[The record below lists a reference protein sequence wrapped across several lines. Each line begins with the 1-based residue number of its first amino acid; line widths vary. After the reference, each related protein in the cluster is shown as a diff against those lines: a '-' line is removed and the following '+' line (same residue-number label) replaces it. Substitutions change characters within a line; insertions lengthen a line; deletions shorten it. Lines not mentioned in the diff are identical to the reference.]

1 MAADYTPET
10 KHEWLE
16 RIDAGYSL
24 IVRLMFYAASLY
36 VGMMMVVIVYYT
48 SFRSMGWDYNDYSFT
63 FIEYGFIYVLMLGC
77 PWMVRQ
83 RAHVYI
89 ELVTAAVPDQVRVV
103 LSRAIAAA
111 CFLVCLTLAVYTGMQ
126 TWQDYS
132 WGQYDEL
139 RGQLD
144 IKRWIVIVAM
154 PIGFGFTALEFIRF
168 VFGSSLIHTGEMGVH
183 E

>member
-1 MAADYTPET
+1 MPGTNDG
-10 KHEWLE
+10 LLG
-16 RIDAGYSL
+16 RLDAGYSL
-24 IVRLMFYAASLY
+24 IVRSMFYAASLY

-48 SFRSMGWDYNDYSFT
+48 TCRSMGWDYNDYSFT

-89 ELVTAAVPDQVRVV
+89 ELVTAAIPDRARVI
-103 LSRAIAAA
+103 LSRTIAAA
-111 CFLVCLTLAVYTGMQ
+111 CFLVCLALAVYTGLQ
-126 TWQDYS
+126 TWQDYN

-144 IKRWIVIVAM
+144 IKRWIVIIAM
-154 PIGFGFTALEFIRF
+154 PIGFGFTALEFLRF

>member
-1 MAADYTPET
+1 MAADNVDTRHGLLD
-10 KHEWLE
+10 KL
-16 RIDAGYSL
+16 DAGYSL
-24 IVRLMFYAASLY
+24 VVRWMFYAASLY

-48 SFRSMGWDYNDYSFT
+48 SFRSLGWDYNDYSFT

-89 ELVTAAVPDQVRVV
+89 ELVTAAIPDRARAV
-103 LSRAIAAA
+103 LSRTIAAA
-111 CFLVCLTLAVYTGMQ
+111 CFLVCLALAVYTGVQ

-139 RGQLD
+139 RGQLN

-154 PIGFGFTALEFIRF
+154 PIGFGFTALEFLRF
-168 VFGSSLIHTGEMGVH
+168 VFGSSLIHAGEMGVH

>member
-1 MAADYTPET
+1 MASDLPHDTR
-10 KHEWLE
+10 HGLLE
-16 RIDAGYSL
+16 RLDAGYSL
-24 IVRLMFYAASLY
+24 IVRTMFHAASLY

-48 SFRSMGWDYNDYSFT
+48 SCRSMGWSYNVYSFT

-89 ELVTAAVPDQVRVV
+89 ELITAAIPDRARAI
-103 LSRAIAAA
+103 LSRMIAAA
-111 CFLVCLTLAVYTGMQ
+111 CFLVCFALAIYTGLQ
-126 TWQDYS
+126 TWQDYT
-132 WGQYDEL
+132 WNQFDEL

-154 PIGFGFTALEFIRF
+154 PIGFGFTSIEFLRF

>member
-1 MAADYTPET
+1 MAIQDESGKKRSTIDLLSEGYT
-10 KHEWLE
+10 LV
-16 RIDAGYSL
+16 
-24 IVRLMFYAASLY
+24 VRTMLHAASLY
-36 VGMMMVVIVYYT
+36 LGMMMVVIIYYT

-83 RAHVYI
+83 KAHVYI
-89 ELVTAAVPDQVRVV
+89 ELITAAIPNRPRAI
-103 LSRAIAAA
+103 LSRSIAAA
-111 CFLVCLTLAVYTGMQ
+111 SFAVCLALAIYTGVQ
-126 TWQDYS
+126 TWEDFT

-144 IKRWIVIVAM
+144 IKRWVIIIAM
-154 PIGFGFTALEFIRF
+154 PIGFGFSAIEFLRF
-168 VFGSSLIHTGEMGVH
+168 VFGSTLIHTGEMGVH

>member
-1 MAADYTPET
+1 MPADTDTDAKHGLLDRLDTGYTFV
-10 KHEWLE
+10 
-16 RIDAGYSL
+16 
-24 IVRLMFYAASLY
+24 VRLMFYAASLY
-36 VGMMMVVIVYYT
+36 VGLMMVVIVYYT

-89 ELVTAAVPDQVRVV
+89 ELVTAAVPDRVRVV
-103 LSRAIAAA
+103 LSRMIAAT
-111 CFLVCLTLAVYTGMQ
+111 CFLVCFALAIYTGLQ
-126 TWQDYS
+126 AWEDYT

-144 IKRWIVIVAM
+144 IKRWIVIIAM
-154 PIGFGFTALEFIRF
+154 PIGFGLSGIEFLRY
-168 VFGSSLIHTGEMGVH
+168 VFGPNVIHVGEAGVH